1 MDSRVMTNTYRQ
13 LTLDQRYQIQSDK
26 AAGFSATETANR
38 IGCHRSTVYRELK
51 RCPGSS
57 YGARRA
63 QKASDLRRTCAYKHT
78 KFSNQ
83 LWVRICRNIEAE
95 LSPEMIACRM
105 PLEGISEGVSTST
118 LYRWLRWDYQ
128 QGGTVHQHL
137 QRAFKP
143 YKRAYGLKR
152 WRNRYRGNPPIFGA
166 LQK

>member
-1 MDSRVMTNTYRQ
+1 MTNTYRQ

-95 LSPEMIACRM
+95 LSPEVI
-105 PLEGISEGVSTST
+105 PPKIGVAQKWNILIMEQQEIPHAQIT
-118 LYRWLRWDYQ
+118 L
-128 QGGTVHQHL
+128 
-137 QRAFKP
+137 
-143 YKRAYGLKR
+143 
-152 WRNRYRGNPPIFGA
+152 
-166 LQK
+166 